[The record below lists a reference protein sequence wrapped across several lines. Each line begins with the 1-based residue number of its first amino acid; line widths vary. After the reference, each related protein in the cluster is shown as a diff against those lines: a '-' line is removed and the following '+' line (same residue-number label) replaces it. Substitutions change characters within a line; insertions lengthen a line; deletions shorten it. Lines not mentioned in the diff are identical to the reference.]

1 MSATLRGPRVTLA
14 IDGNN
19 LTPIECSIDVSLHQ
33 SADTF
38 YAKLPL
44 NNAAGLDEVF
54 WGGTA
59 PIPITINATNDIAT
73 GGMTAMLIGQA
84 DEPLIDF
91 AQRTVMIKGRDLT
104 GALTD
109 LKTSQQFQNQSN
121 QQIITML
128 ASQAGLTVNFAG
140 TTDMAGLQFDQDF
153 NEISDLD
160 SCWNVIVACAKRLG
174 CIAFVKG
181 SVLFIQPL
189 DATPSNFFKINYQ
202 RPTPGQIASG
212 SFVGLTCARNL
223 NLAKDASIEV
233 QSWQHKQGKVISS
246 KFQSKGKH
254 TGSNPSIYQFRAANL
269 NKEQQDRI
277 AKSHLKET
285 LSHERQIRL
294 TNHPGD
300 VTVNPATM
308 GVSLT
313 GTGTDFDQDYI
324 LSNVIHRFS
333 MQGYVMDLSAHS
345 QDASRGE
352 PVQVATPAQNLAG
365 GIAPL

>member
-1 MSATLRGPRVTLA
+1 MSATLRKPRAFVAVAGASLS
-14 IDGNN
+14 
-19 LTPIECSIDVSLHQ
+19 PIECSVDVSLHQ

-44 NNAAGLDEVF
+44 DNAAGLDEVF
-54 WGGTA
+54 WAGTA
-59 PIPITINATNDIAT
+59 PIPITINATNDITSADPI
-73 GGMTAMLIGQA
+73 ALLIGQA

-91 AQRTVMIKGRDLT
+91 GQRTVFIKGRDLT

-109 LKTSQQFQNQSN
+109 LKTSEKWQNLSN
-121 QQIITML
+121 QQIITQL
-128 ASQAGLTVNFAG
+128 AGRAGLTVTFGG
-140 TTDMAGLQFDQDF
+140 TTDQAGLQFDQDY

-181 SVLFIQPL
+181 GVLYIQPL
-189 DATPSNFFKINYQ
+189 DAQPSNFYQ
-202 RPTPGQIASG
+202 IKYQCPTPAQIASG
-212 SFVGLTCARNL
+212 NFVGLTCARNL

-233 QSWQHKQGKVISS
+233 QSWQHKQGKSVTS

-269 NKEQQDRI
+269 TKEQQDRI

-300 VTVNPATM
+300 VSVNPAIM
-308 GVSLT
+308 GVSLS

-324 LSNVIHRFS
+324 LSNVVHRFS
-333 MQGYVMDLSAHS
+333 REGYVMDLSAHS

-352 PVQVATPAQNLAG
+352 PEQLQ
-365 GIAPL
+365 

>member
-1 MSATLRGPRVTLA
+1 MSATLRQPRAFVAVAGASLV
-14 IDGNN
+14 
-19 LTPIECSIDVSLHQ
+19 PIECSVDVSLHQ

-44 NNAAGLDEVF
+44 DNDAGLDEVF
-54 WGGTA
+54 WAGTA
-59 PIPITINATNDIAT
+59 PIPVTINATSDQLI
-73 GGMTAMLIGQA
+73 GGMTALLVGQA

-91 AQRTVMIKGRDLT
+91 AQRTVLIKGRDLT

-109 LKTSQQFQNQSN
+109 LKTSEKWQNLSN
-121 QQIITML
+121 LDIITQL
-128 ASQAGLTVNFAG
+128 AGRAGLTVNFAG
-140 TTDMAGLQFDQDF
+140 TTDQAGLQFDQDYT
-153 NEISDLD
+153 EISDLD
-160 SCWNVIVACAKRLG
+160 SCWNVIVASAKRLG
-174 CIAFVKG
+174 SIAFVKG
-181 SVLFIQPL
+181 SVLYIQPL
-189 DATPSNFFKINYQ
+189 DAAPSSFFKINYS
-202 RPTPGQIASG
+202 RPTPSQIASG

-223 NLAKDASIEV
+223 NLAKDTSIEL
-233 QSWQHKQGKVISS
+233 QSWQHKQGKSVTS
-246 KFQSKGKH
+246 KFRSKGKH

-269 NKEQQDRI
+269 SKEQQDRI

-333 MQGYVMDLSAHS
+333 REGYVMDLSAHS

-352 PVQVATPAQNLAG
+352 PEQQQ
-365 GIAPL
+365 

>member
-1 MSATLRGPRVTLA
+1 MSSTLRQPRIYVSVNGET
-14 IDGNN
+14 
-19 LTPIECSIDVSLHQ
+19 LTPIECSVDVSLHQ

-38 YAKLPL
+38 YCKLPL
-44 NNAAGLDEVF
+44 DNDAGLDETF
-54 WGGTA
+54 WAGTA
-59 PIPITINATNDIAT
+59 PIPITINGTSDQAT
-73 GGMTAMLIGQA
+73 GGMTALLIGQA

-104 GALTD
+104 ASLTD
-109 LKTSQQFQNQSN
+109 LKTSEQFQNQSN
-121 QQIITML
+121 QQIITTL
-128 ASQAGLTVNFAG
+128 AAQVGLTVNFAG
-140 TTDMAGLQFDQDF
+140 TTDMAGLQFDQDY

-181 SVLFIQPL
+181 MVLFIQPL

-202 RPTPGQIASG
+202 RPTAQQIASG

-223 NLAKDASIEV
+223 NLAKDASIEL
-233 QSWQHKQGKVISS
+233 QSWQHKQGKTVTS
-246 KFQSKGKH
+246 KFQSKGKN
-254 TGSNPSIYQFRAANL
+254 TSSNPSIYQFRAANL
-269 NKEQQDRI
+269 TKEQQDRV

-308 GVSLT
+308 GASLT

-324 LSNVIHRFS
+324 LSNVTHRFS
-333 MQGYVMDLSAHS
+333 LVGGYVMDLSAHS
-345 QDASRGE
+345 QDSSRGE
-352 PVQVATPAQNLAG
+352 PEQLQ
-365 GIAPL
+365 